1 MKKILA
7 LLLLIAL
14 FACTPEEINL
24 INTSQ
29 QIVIEGW
36 FSDSLEYQEV
46 KITKTETFQST
57 LQHQSIKTAQV
68 AIRSNLNQTFTLTH
82 VKDGLY
88 RTNQKVRAIKN
99 VYYQLIVQLDD
110 GRLINSSFESPLAKS
125 RIDSLFIGS
134 ITRESTDGTRDEE
147 TVFYPI
153 IAGVDS
159 LNFENYYR
167 FKISKNDTLFSL
179 TSQINLLNDQF
190 FDGNN
195 FSNEFTEYEYLPGDI
210 IYIEQWQIS
219 RRAFEYLKLLKSQT
233 TALGS
238 VASTSPAKYQSNLN
252 YLEQSGETV
261 LGYWG
266 VISKDS
272 RSLLIP

>member
-1 MKKILA
+1 LKKLLAIL
-7 LLLLIAL
+7 L
-14 FACTPEEINL
+14 FITVNACTPEEINL
-24 INTSQ
+24 INTSPR
-29 QIVIEGW
+29 IVIEGW
-36 FSDSLEYQEV
+36 FSDSLEYSKV
-46 KITKTETFQST
+46 KITKTAPFQST
-57 LQHQSIKTAQV
+57 SQHQSIKTAQV
-68 AIRSNLNQTFTLTH
+68 AIKSNLNQTFTLTH

-99 VYYQLIVQLDD
+99 VYYQLTVQLED
-110 GRLINSSFESPLAKS
+110 GTVINSSFELLPAKS
-125 RIDSLFIGS
+125 RIDSLFTGS

-195 FSNEFTEYEYLPGDI
+195 FSNEFTEYEYQPGDI
-210 IYIEQWQIS
+210 ISIEQWQIS
-219 RRAFEYLKLLKSQT
+219 RKTFEYLKLLKSQT

-238 VASTSPAKYQSNLN
+238 VASTSPAQYQSNLN
-252 YLEQSGETV
+252 YMDQSGETV

-266 VISKDS
+266 VISIDS